1 MSSPPDLALGAFTDR
16 GPWVVDPSA
25 MPWLRGID
33 ELRVRTRAAV
43 PELLAAGRLPPL
55 ARFAAAVTSIGSAV
69 GGWWFLDRRRG
80 RAASRRGISH
90 RLRRAFEHLGPSYVK
105 LGQIVS
111 SGEGLFPE
119 ELVAEFKLLRDQ
131 VASEPFAAVRATV
144 EADLGAPL
152 EHVFASFD
160 EEPIA
165 AASVAQVHG
174 ARLHTGEDVV
184 VKVQRSG
191 ITRRVSA
198 DIAALSW
205 LAPRLIGR
213 IPVAALANPPALVE
227 VFAETIIEELDFRL
241 EAANMLDIARMLAAT
256 GQRTMIVPRPHP
268 TYVTRRVLVMER
280 LHGYDFDDVES
291 MHAAGI
297 DTQVLLTSGLIAF
310 LEGALLHGVFHGDLH
325 GGNLIV
331 APDGRTALLDF
342 GITGRLDDARRLA
355 FLRLLVSGAAGDVR
369 TQLGALRDLG
379 AFPRDTDLDAVIR
392 DLGLDGPVKDPTRMS
407 ADELVAELRDLTTK
421 LLAFGARAPKELML
435 FVKNLVFLE
444 SATST
449 LAPDLDILAEVTK
462 VYLYFVQRHGPRIA
476 VELGLDP
483 ATPANIDVDA
493 VKASFGVAP
502 ETERLTYRDV
512 KARRDL
518 IRRRMARRRR

>member
-1 MSSPPDLALGAFTDR
+1 M
-16 GPWVVDPSA
+16 
-25 MPWLRGID
+25 
-33 ELRVRTRAAV
+33 
-43 PELLAAGRLPPL
+43 
-55 ARFAAAVTSIGSAV
+55 
-69 GGWWFLDRRRG
+69 
-80 RAASRRGISH
+80 
-90 RLRRAFEHLGPSYVK
+90 
-105 LGQIVS
+105 
-111 SGEGLFPE
+111 
-119 ELVAEFKLLRDQ
+119 
-131 VASEPFAAVRATV
+131 
-144 EADLGAPL
+144 
-152 EHVFASFD
+152 
-160 EEPIA
+160 
-165 AASVAQVHG
+165 
-174 ARLHTGEDVV
+174 
-184 VKVQRSG
+184 
-191 ITRRVSA
+191 
-198 DIAALSW
+198 
-205 LAPRLIGR
+205 
-213 IPVAALANPPALVE
+213 
-227 VFAETIIEELDFRL
+227 
-241 EAANMLDIARMLAAT
+241 
-256 GQRTMIVPRPHP
+256 
-268 TYVTRRVLVMER
+268 
-280 LHGYDFDDVES
+280 
-291 MHAAGI
+291 
-297 DTQVLLTSGLIAF
+297 TSGLIAF